1 MKRDILLKQPCGL
14 PGFQLDLVN
23 RQRIVR
29 IRCGGECQ
37 EDEIAVVKE
46 VAAAAAG
53 TAAEIILLGQLGDD
67 PVIGAVHVHLDQ
79 LKAIMKRDTVK
90 MAVVISEGHL

>member
-1 MKRDILLKQPCGL
+1 MWR
-14 PGFQLDLVN
+14 
-23 RQRIVR
+23 
-29 IRCGGECQ
+29 ECQ

>member
-1 MKRDILLKQPCGL
+1 MERDILLKQLRGL

-23 RQRIVR
+23 RQRIIRV
-29 IRCGGECQ
+29 RCGGECQ

-53 TAAEIILLGQLGDD
+53 TAAEIILLGQLSDD
-67 PVIGAVHVHLDQ
+67 PVVAALYVHLDQ
-79 LKAIMKRDTVK
+79 LKLILKRDTVK
-90 MAVVISEGHL
+90 MAVVIPEGNL